1 MKYTQ
6 NRKYR
11 DFITEEVIEKPIIK
25 KRPILLNKKKSVLN
39 KITDFLKKK

>member
-11 DFITEEVIEKPIIK
+11 DFITEEVIEKPIKK
-25 KRPILLNKKKSVLN
+25 KRPILLNKKKNIL
-39 KITDFLKKK
+39 KRITDFFKVK

>member
-11 DFITEEVIEKPIIK
+11 DFTTEEVTEKPIKK
-25 KRPILLNKKKSVLN
+25 KRPVLLNKKKSILN
-39 KITDFLKKK
+39 KITDFFKGK